1 MTCIASA
8 IPITTDSSL
17 KKRIPKSKPRKR
29 VKHSP
34 FVRQLLE
41 ENRFFRKQFA
51 FMQGKIERLELAAM
65 TQTPQGR
72 DYVARTEQAQTPP
85 MSEVKGKLTHAEISK
100 RWNELSAEE
109 QEKYMLEGGWNP
121 EDEKPKARAN

>member
-1 MTCIASA
+1 VKKTRKRTGHGGGKGARQRH
-8 IPITTDSSL
+8 PV
-17 KKRIPKSKPRKR
+17 KHKRI
-29 VKHSP
+29 VHSP
-34 FVRQLLE
+34 YVRQLLE

-85 MSEVKGKLTHAEISK
+85 MSEVKGKLTHAEIAK
-100 RWNELSAEE
+100 RWGELSAEE

-121 EDEKPKARAN
+121 EEEKPKARAN